1 VACKITETKALLITA
16 AAHLTMAQRAMRDA
30 APNHSS
36 PFNAPVTDGVRK
48 LEKDIEML
56 HDRIKKFE
64 ETL

>member
-1 VACKITETKALLITA
+1 MACKITETKALLITA

-30 APNHSS
+30 
-36 PFNAPVTDGVRK
+36 PVTDGVRK